1 MFKPRRVNAQEQNV
15 RDRAERL
22 AQTLPP
28 LILAAEHLVN
38 AFDMG
43 VHGRRRAG
51 TGEDFWQ
58 FKQYG
63 PDDSTTAIDWRQS
76 AKREH
81 VYIRQKEQETAETV
95 WIWRDD
101 APTMD
106 YRSDAA
112 EQSKLARATLL
123 SLALALSLSKS
134 GEKFGLIG
142 QMEKASTGPA
152 SFNRFTGRIA
162 EMQSPS
168 LFDLKTADRLSNK
181 STVVLMSDFLSEPE
195 DIAEIVMHFVNLGC
209 HGYLLHIADPAEVDL
224 PFQGRTRFLSMQE
237 GDSLTLGRVE
247 AVKEHY
253 QSLFDS
259 HRTQIAKLAEKV
271 SWDYSFHR
279 TDAPASEAFAALYAA
294 LNIRGAK
301 A

>member
-1 MFKPRRVNAQEQNV
+1 MFKPRRVNAPKLDERV
-15 RDRAERL
+15 KAERL

-28 LILAAEHLVN
+28 LILTAENLVN
-38 AFDMG
+38 AYDMG

-63 PDDSTTAIDWRQS
+63 PDDPASSIDWRQS

-81 VYIRQKEQETAETV
+81 IYIRQKEQETAETV
-95 WIWRDD
+95 WIWRDTSQ
-101 APTMD
+101 TMD
-106 YRSDAA
+106 YGSDLT
-112 EQSKLARATLL
+112 EQSKLDRATLL

-142 QMEKASTGPA
+142 QAEKASTGPT
-152 SFNRFTGRIA
+152 SFNRFVDRTA
-162 EMQSPS
+162 EVQSPS
-168 LFDLKTADRLSNK
+168 ITDLTFADQLSSK
-181 STVVLMSDFLSEPE
+181 STVVLISDFLIEPSE
-195 DIAEIVMHFVNLGC
+195 ITNVISHFVSLGC
-209 HGYLLHIADPAEVDL
+209 RGFLMHIADPVEVDL
-224 PFQGRTRFLSMQE
+224 PFDGRTRFV
-237 GDSLTLGRVE
+237 SLTEEDDITLGRVE
-247 AVKEHY
+247 VVREDY
-253 QSLFDS
+253 QSLFNA
-259 HRTQIAKLAEKV
+259 HQQELLKIAKNV

-279 TDAPASEAFAALYAA
+279 TDAPASEAFAALYTA